1 MFCLG
6 FPNGSVVKKLPAMQE
21 MQEMWVLS
29 LGWEDPPEEEMATH
43 PVFLPKKSRGQ
54 RSMVGTVQRVAKS
67 QTQLST
73 PYTVLF

>member
-29 LGWEDPPEEEMATH
+29 LGWEDPLEEELATH

-54 RSMVGTVQRVAKS
+54 RSMVGIVQRVAKS
-67 QTQLST
+67 QPQLST
-73 PYTVLF
+73 AYTVLF